1 MSVLMHA
8 IRKHLAYYLNFP
20 IGQKLNMG
28 QFWNLVVK
36 VCDVNTPVCV
46 SSASCSAPQTLQAS
60 LVRSWVDWDA
70 RPRAE
75 RVTSCLRKAYL
86 TRVPRWKDI
95 SFQWVTARRSV
106 GCVYSAA
113 LRMWTY
119 AIQLFVFP
127 PDFWRFK
134 SIWQSHPLGLLQFS
148 LNTNEEQM
156 TEYECQYLIQ
166 HILI

>member
-8 IRKHLAYYLNFP
+8 IHKNVPYYLNFP
-20 IGQKLNMG
+20 IGQKLNVG

-36 VCDVNTPVCV
+36 VCDVNTPESV
-46 SSASCSAPQTLQAS
+46 SAASCSAPQTLQAS

-70 RPRAE
+70 CPRAE

-86 TRVPRWKDI
+86 TRAPRWKDI

-119 AIQLFVFP
+119 AIQLFVFGGLNLYGSP
-127 PDFWRFK
+127 ILWVSSSFP
-134 SIWQSHPLGLLQFS
+134 SIPMKNKWENMSV
-148 LNTNEEQM
+148 N
-156 TEYECQYLIQ
+156 I
-166 HILI
+166 